1 MSWNSQEP
9 GWRIE
14 KDTNGRCRALV
25 PAHLQALAD
34 FLESDLQTPA
44 GCDEAL
50 RRIEAVAAK
59 TLERSEQTGNLC
71 TLTLTPEQARIEHE
85 YLPSSCTLPLPELKD
100 AVTLWRKHITDKPP
114 ET

>member
-1 MSWNSQEP
+1 MSWNFTEP

-34 FLESDLQTPA
+34 FLEPDLQTPA
-44 GCDEAL
+44 GCDEVL
-50 RRIEAVAAK
+50 RHLEAVASK
-59 TLERSEQTGNLC
+59 TRERWEQSGNLC
-71 TLTLTPEQARIEHE
+71 TLTLTPEQAHIGHA
-85 YLPSSCTLPLPELKD
+85 YLPGSCILPLPKLKA
-100 AVTLWRKHITDKPP
+100 AVRLWQKHIAGKPP